1 RPRSQST
8 NRMIAIVHS
17 MVAST
22 LRPER
27 VTQLG
32 PGSFERGLDR
42 NPIALARALQELE
55 PVKRLV
61 VLRLGSLE
69 KLLAPGA
76 TRRDGLVRARRQR
89 GKLRLDLCELR
100 LHLRFVGIPG

>member
-1 RPRSQST
+1 
-8 NRMIAIVHS
+8 MIAIVHS
-17 MVAST
+17 MVTST

-27 VTQLG
+27 VTELG
-32 PGSFERGLDR
+32 PGSLERGLDG
-42 NPIALARALQELE
+42 NPIVLAGALQDLE

-61 VLRLGSLE
+61 VLGLSSLE
-69 KLLAPGA
+69 KPLALCAARG
-76 TRRDGLVRARRQR
+76 DGLVGARRQR